1 MDDTIKNTGISTS
14 SSTDLLTQMLP
25 AVGSSGVT
33 TAIALYLIKRWI
45 NGMLLKIASIDSV
58 HVAIAEM
65 KSDHKQIL
73 EKLAELKHPIQK
85 VDQIDKQVAVL
96 DAKAEAAH
104 RRLDEIMQFK
114 LNN

>member
-1 MDDTIKNTGISTS
+1 
-14 SSTDLLTQMLP
+14 
-25 AVGSSGVT
+25 
-33 TAIALYLIKRWI
+33 
-45 NGMLLKIASIDSV
+45 MLLKIASIDSV

-96 DAKAEAAH
+96 DAKADAAH